1 MEDFCFVLG
10 CGVLNLKYALSI
22 DFLVEY
28 QVIDG
33 GEVRVYLSGE
43 RKWENE
49 GDQSKKYS
57 A

>member
-1 MEDFCFVLG
+1 MEDFSFFLG

-57 A
+57 S